1 MSSWCHCYRAMTTN
15 HAIEIKCA
23 TEGDAEGISRIVIRA
38 LRETN
43 AKDYP
48 PEVISALVSNFSPER
63 VACLIANRQVYVAI
77 AHGMIIGTASL
88 QGSVVRTVFVDPD
101 HQGKGMGA
109 RLMDVVESLAR
120 ARSITRLSLRSSI
133 TAHGFYK
140 KLGYVPIREELH
152 GRERTII
159 MEKHLAQYQVA

>member
-48 PEVISALVSNFSPER
+48 PEVISALVLNFAPER
-63 VACLIANRQVYVAI
+63 VALLIANRQVYTAI
-77 AHGMIIGTASL
+77 IEGTVIGTASL
-88 QGSVVRTVFVDPD
+88 QGSVVRFVFVDPD
-101 HQGKGMGA
+101 HQGKGIAA
-109 RLMDVVESLAR
+109 RLMALV
-120 ARSITRLSLRSSI
+120 
-133 TAHGFYK
+133 
-140 KLGYVPIREELH
+140 
-152 GRERTII
+152 
-159 MEKHLAQYQVA
+159 

>member
-1 MSSWCHCYRAMTTN
+1 MTTN

-23 TEGDAEGISRIVIRA
+23 TEADAEGISRMVIRA

-63 VACLIANRQVYVAI
+63 VAGLIANRQVYVAI
-77 AHGMIIGTASL
+77 ADGIIIGTASL

-101 HQGKGMGA
+101 HQGKGIGA
-109 RLMDVVESLAR
+109 RLMDVVESIAR
-120 ARSITRLSLRSSI
+120 ARSITKLSLHSSI
-133 TAHGFYK
+133 TADSFYK
-140 KLGYVPIREELH
+140 N
-152 GRERTII
+152 
-159 MEKHLAQYQVA
+159 